1 MVEIE
6 IRPRFSRGLT
16 EIHPRSTSKFS
27 LNLPKLPV
35 GLRKLRS
42 LHHHS
47 ASPRPFRDGRV
58 LEVSSEAPFLLPLC
72 RVRRQTIRTRLYG
85 LRKAPPVRNG
95 AKGPFGPEGRSEQSV
110 HSREMGW
117 CVRCRSPSPFDR
129 TKRAAAAKTGQKSML
144 KVKMR
149 YLRLQQK
156 PPNPYISSE

>member
-1 MVEIE
+1 MGEIE
-6 IRPRFSRGLT
+6 IHPRFDRGLT

-58 LEVSSEAPFLLPLC
+58 FGVSSEAPFLLPLC
-72 RVRRQTIRTRLYG
+72 RVRRQTTRTRLYG

-95 AKGPFGPEGRSEQSV
+95 AKRPFGPDGRSEQSV

-117 CVRCRSPSPFDR
+117 CVRCRSSTPFDR
-129 TKRAAAAKTGQKSML
+129 TNPSDTHDRNDPTRRRQL
-144 KVKMR
+144 KYR
-149 YLRLQQK
+149 
-156 PPNPYISSE
+156 